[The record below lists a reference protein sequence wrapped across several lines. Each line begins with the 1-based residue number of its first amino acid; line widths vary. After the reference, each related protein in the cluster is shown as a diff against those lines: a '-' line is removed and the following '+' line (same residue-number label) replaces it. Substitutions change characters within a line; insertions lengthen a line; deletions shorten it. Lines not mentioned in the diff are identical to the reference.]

1 LEVTRRIAVSSSSQ
15 IRQRWAWTALEG
27 LRAGSSGEVLLIAPA
42 RAAADDFVRTHTA
55 AGSLGIHCFT
65 LPQLAALLAA
75 EALAER
81 RLAPVSRLGVEALAV
96 RSIHSVQKRRP
107 LEYFKPVADLPGFA
121 RALANTLHELRLAE
135 VTPGA
140 LRATGVPGADL
151 AELLTQYEAELA
163 AASLADL
170 AMLYRVAAEHAA
182 HGLTRLPYV
191 LLDVSAESAAEQRFL
206 AAAASLAP
214 AAAATVPAGD
224 EEALAAILAVL
235 GRTALPEDLDDSP
248 PRNSLERVCRYVF
261 VSETGAPRESDATL
275 DFFSAAG
282 EGLECVE
289 IARRIRAMAD
299 SERLPF
305 DRMAILLR
313 NPDRYLPLVEDALR
327 RAGIPA
333 YFTRGS
339 LRPDPAGR
347 AFLALLECAAEGLS
361 ASRFAEYLS
370 LGQVPRPDV
379 AKEPAPW
386 AASEDE
392 GQRTAPPALEE
403 EARPAAAPETDESP
417 VIDGTLRTPVG
428 WERLLVEASVIGGRD
443 RWRRR
448 LSGLEAEYRLQL
460 SDLGDEDESRRD
472 YLSAQIERLGNLQRY
487 ALPIIDALDALPAE
501 ASWGDWLDALAGIAG
516 LALRN
521 PQSVAGV
528 LAELRPMSEVGPVT
542 LDEVRAVLGERLR
555 FLRSEPPP
563 RRFGRV
569 FVASINEAA
578 GRCFDVVFLPGLAE
592 GMFPKRNSEDPLL
605 LDEARKALGTGM
617 RVQAGRFAEER
628 QLLRAAA
635 GAAASRLAVSY
646 PRTDA
651 MLGRT
656 RVPSFYALE
665 VLRAAEGQLPEL
677 RELEKRAGRDV
688 TTRLGWPAPK
698 EPRDAIDDT
707 EHDLA
712 LLEPLLHQPSTAVR
726 GKGKY
731 LLEANAHLARS
742 LRTRGRRWRNFWSE
756 ADGIVDPD
764 AATRDV
770 LAKYRFGARVYSASA
785 LQLFAACP
793 YRFLLASMHRLRPRE
808 EAEPL
813 EQLDPLTRGALFHS
827 AQFHFFQTLHLERLL
842 PVSDEN
848 LSRVLDA
855 ADRVM
860 DWVAGEYE
868 EKLAPAI
875 PRVWES
881 EIEGVRTDLR
891 AWIRSL
897 PPIHRLWRPLHWELA
912 FGLPAGGDRDTESS
926 AEPVDIDGAGCL
938 RGSIDLVEI
947 DAAGSLRITDHK
959 TGKAP
964 SPQPAYVGGGEV
976 LQPLLY
982 AQAAEQL
989 LGKPARASQLFFC
1002 TQRGGYTPVEIA
1014 VTDRS
1019 RAFLRMVLQNI
1030 DNAIEGGF
1038 LPAAPRKE
1046 ACEYCDYRMV
1056 CGPYEEQRV
1065 KRKLP
1070 DRLEPLQ
1077 QIRNAP

>member
-1 LEVTRRIAVSSSSQ
+1 MSRRIAVSSSSQ
-15 IRQRWAWTALEG
+15 IRQRWAWTALEDM
-27 LRAGSSGEVLLIAPA
+27 RVAGSAEVLLIAPS
-42 RAAADDFVRTHTA
+42 RAAADDFVRTHTV

-96 RSIHSVQKRRP
+96 RSIHSVRKRKS
-107 LEYFKPVADLPGFA
+107 LEYFEPVADLPGFA
-121 RALANTLHELRLAE
+121 RALADTLHDLRLAE

-151 AELLTQYEAELA
+151 SELLAQYEAELA
-163 AASLADL
+163 SASLADL
-170 AMLYRVAAEHAA
+170 ATLYRVAAEHAA
-182 HGLTRLPYV
+182 HDLTRLPYV
-191 LLDVSAESAAEQRFL
+191 MLDVSAVSAAEQRFL

-224 EEALAAILAVL
+224 EEAFAAMSAVL
-235 GRTALPEDLDDSP
+235 ERTAQPKNLDDSP
-248 PRNSLERVCRYVF
+248 PQNSLQRVCRYVF
-261 VSETGAPRESDATL
+261 VTETGAPRESDETL

-289 IARRIRAMAD
+289 IARRIRTLAD
-299 SERLPF
+299 TERLPF

-313 NPDRYLPLVEDALR
+313 NPDRYLPLVEDSLR

-370 LGQVPRPDV
+370 LGQIPRLE
-379 AKEPAPW
+379 ASKEPAW
-386 AASEDE
+386 VASEDE
-392 GQRTAPPALEE
+392 AQRSTPPVPEE
-403 EARPAAAPETDESP
+403 EARPAVAPETDASP
-417 VIDGTLRTPVG
+417 VIDGTLRTPMG
-428 WERLLVEASVIGGRD
+428 WEKLLVESSVIGGRD

-460 SDLGDEDESRRD
+460 NDLRDEDDSRGEF
-472 YLSAQIERLGNLQRY
+472 LSAQIERLGNLQRY

-501 ASWGDWLDALAGIAG
+501 ASWGEWLNALAGIAG

-521 PQSVAGV
+521 PQSVGSV
-528 LAELRPMSEVGPVT
+528 LAELRPMSDVGPVA

-555 FLRSEPPP
+555 FLRREPPP
-563 RRFGRV
+563 KRFGRV
-569 FVASINEAA
+569 FVGSIAEAA
-578 GRCFDVVFLPGLAE
+578 GRSFEVVFLPGLAE
-592 GMFPKRNSEDPLL
+592 GVFPKRISEDPLM
-605 LDEARKALGTGM
+605 LDDARKALGSGL
-617 RVQAGRFAEER
+617 RVQAGRFAQER

-635 GAAASRLAVSY
+635 GAASGRLAVSY

-665 VLRAAEGQLPEL
+665 VLRASEGQLPEL
-677 RELEKRAGRDV
+677 RELEKRAARDV

-698 EPRDAIDDT
+698 EPVNAIDDT

-712 LLEPLLHQPSTAVR
+712 LLEPLLHLPASEVR
-726 GKGKY
+726 GRGKY

-764 AATRDV
+764 TATRNV
-770 LAKYRFGARVYSASA
+770 LAKYRLGARVYSASA
-785 LQLFAACP
+785 LQHFAACP
-793 YRFLLASMHRLRPRE
+793 YRFLLASIHRLRPRE
-808 EAEPL
+808 ESEPL

-827 AQFHFFQTLHLERLL
+827 AQFHFFQTLHLDRLL
-842 PVSDEN
+842 PVTAEN

-875 PRVWES
+875 PRVWGS

-891 AWIRSL
+891 AWIRLL
-897 PPIHRLWRPLHWELA
+897 PPIHRIWRPLHWELA
-912 FGLPAGGDRDTESS
+912 FGLPPGKDRDTESA
-926 AEPVDIDGAGCL
+926 AEPVGIDGAGRL

-947 DAAGSLRITDHK
+947 DTSGSLRITDHK

-1019 RAFLRMVLQNI
+1019 RDFLRLILQTI
-1030 DNAIEGGF
+1030 DAAIEDGF
-1038 LPAAPRKE
+1038 LPAAPRRD

-1056 CGPYEEQRV
+1056 CGPYEEERL
-1065 KRKLP
+1065 KKKLP